1 MKVLSAIGRFFA
13 RIGRWIKETAWIQ
26 PLLIVGA
33 IFAIIFAIPH
43 IINGV
48 KGWFSSSDSTNAF
61 FAQYRLSLNNADNI
75 KDGASVGSS
84 DVDKFLTYVEDGERD
99 QVTKMVGAERFFV
112 AFIQKESGS
121 AKELYE
127 GIKEFRDNFNRND
140 EFLGLKGKF
149 KLITIYTDTTND
161 DDENLFD
168 MVWINHYSL
177 FETMSDGNY
186 LPLTPYATNT
196 DIGASK
202 YEKNFSASESEEKC
216 PMDTPLMMYFDYT
229 ADNWFDEADQKVLG
243 LSDVLF
249 SVDGNSK
256 LEKAYLLRDCWSHA
270 DKFADYKH

>member
-168 MVWINHYSL
+168 MVWVNHYNL

-186 LPLTPYATNT
+186 LPLTPYAINVDYGT
-196 DIGASK
+196 SK
-202 YEKNFSASESEEKC
+202 YEKNFSASESEDKC

-229 ADNWFDEADQKVLG
+229 EDNWFDEADQKVLG

-270 DKFADYKH
+270 DKFAEIKH

>member
-168 MVWINHYSL
+168 MTWKNHIDL
-177 FETMSDGNY
+177 FEDMANSNF
-186 LPLTPYATNT
+186 LPYTAYAVNNGYKA
-196 DIGASK
+196 DKYAS
-202 YEKNFSASESEEKC
+202 NFLANESEDKC
-216 PMDTPLMMYFDYT
+216 PINTPLVMYFNYSDDYQVE
-229 ADNWFDEADQKVLG
+229 NQKVNG

-249 SVDGNSK
+249 SVDGGDK
-256 LEKAYLLRDCWSHA
+256 LEKARTLKRCWSHT
-270 DKFADYKH
+270 DEFKDIKLN

>member
-168 MVWINHYSL
+168 MVWVNHYSL

-186 LPLTPYATNT
+186 LPLTPYATNN

>member
-121 AKELYE
+121 SKELYE

-149 KLITIYTDTTND
+149 KLITIYIDTTND

-186 LPLTPYATNT
+186 LPLTPYATNN
-196 DIGASK
+196 DIGADK